1 MNSPIA
7 LVLLLAVPL
16 CTPLSGAE
24 TRRPDPQRY
33 AKDIARFD
41 DRQVRQGGI
50 VFTGSSSIRLWTS
63 LPQDFP
69 DLPVL
74 NLGFGGSI
82 ANDLSAH
89 FNTLIAR
96 TKPRLVVTYTGG
108 NDLNAKLSVDEAFAD
123 YIGFLERVHR
133 ELPQTRVL
141 INSVKIAASRAA
153 QIPQVHALNARLE
166 AWAKT
171 QDWARYIDTTS
182 YLADEQGRPRAEF
195 YRKDRLH
202 LNDEGYRRW
211 KSILEPVLREEW
223 AKASAENP

>member
-1 MNSPIA
+1 MVI
-7 LVLLLAVPL
+7 
-16 CTPLSGAE
+16 GF
-24 TRRPDPQRY
+24 
-33 AKDIARFD
+33 DIAI
-41 DRQVRQGGI
+41 RQPTPGMSPSASHTSPPALRAKSL
-50 VFTGSSSIRLWTS
+50 TPACSS
-63 LPQDFP
+63 
-69 DLPVL
+69 
-74 NLGFGGSI
+74 
-82 ANDLSAH
+82 
-89 FNTLIAR
+89 
-96 TKPRLVVTYTGG
+96 
-108 NDLNAKLSVDEAFAD
+108 
-123 YIGFLERVHR
+123 
-133 ELPQTRVL
+133 TR
-141 INSVKIAASRAA
+141 AASRAA